1 MFIKQLQHLLFM
13 FKILS
18 ESDKARSGKLKLRSS
33 TINTPFF
40 MPVGTKATVK
50 NLSPEQLKSTK
61 TECIISNSFVLSMRP
76 GSKLVEEYGGIH
88 KFMNWKGGIFT
99 DSGGFQAGLPDF
111 LVGINDKGIR
121 FRNPYLGKEE
131 LLTPEAAVNIQKEL
145 KSDVAMVLDD
155 MPKPNADFEIVKKSV
170 ERTHAWAKRCLDAK
184 TDKKQLMFGI
194 SQGGIYKELRTFS
207 AKTINSMDFDGLAIG
222 GLAIGETK
230 SQMYDALKATL
241 PHYDKNRPRYMMG
254 LGSPE
259 DIVLAVEHGVDC
271 FDSIFPTQNAR
282 RATLLTFNGP
292 VHYKTAKYSKD
303 FSPIEKDCDCY
314 TCKNYTKAY
323 VHHLLK
329 TYENF
334 GLTLATIHNIRFMQR
349 LMEKIRLAIK
359 EDEYSKFKKEFLK
372 NYVKK
377 LKD

>member
-1 MFIKQLQHLLFM
+1 M
-13 FKILS
+13 FKINS
-18 ESDKARSGKLKLRSS
+18 ESSSARIGKLKLRSC
-33 TINTPFF
+33 TVNTPFF
-40 MPVGTKATVK
+40 MPVGTKAAVK

-76 GSKLVEEYGGIH
+76 GSKLIESYGGLH
-88 KFMNWKGGIFT
+88 KFMNWNGGIFT
-99 DSGGFQAGLPDF
+99 DSGGFQAGSEDF
-111 LVGINDKGIR
+111 LIGINDKGIR

-131 LLTPEAAVNIQKEL
+131 LLTPELAVNIQEEL
-145 KSDVAMVLDD
+145 RSDVAMVLDD
-155 MPKPNADFEIVKKSV
+155 MPRPNAPINVVKQSV

-184 TDKKQLMFGI
+184 IDKKQLMFGI
-194 SQGGIYKELRTFS
+194 SQGGVYKELRAHS
-207 AKTINSMDFDGLAIG
+207 AKTINSMEFDGLAIG

-230 SQMYDALKATL
+230 SQMYDALKSTL
-241 PHYDKNRPRYMMG
+241 PYYDKDKPRYMMG

-282 RATLLTFNGP
+282 RATLLTFNGA
-292 VHYKTAKYSKD
+292 VHYKTSKYARD

-334 GLTLATIHNIRFMQR
+334 GLTLASIHNIRFMQR
-349 LMEKIRLAIK
+349 LMERIRTAIK
-359 EDEYSKFKKEFLK
+359 ENDYVKFKKDFLK
-372 NYVKK
+372 SYIKFK
-377 LKD
+377 Q